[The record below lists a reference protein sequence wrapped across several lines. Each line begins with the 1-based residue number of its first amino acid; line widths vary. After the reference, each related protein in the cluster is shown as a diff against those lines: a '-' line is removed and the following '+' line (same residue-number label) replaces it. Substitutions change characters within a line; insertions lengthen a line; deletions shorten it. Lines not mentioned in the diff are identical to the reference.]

1 MPRAFLLS
9 IDNNDQMLKDS
20 AMVLEIAGLSYM
32 VNSEILTRKVPSKPI
47 RYVMGGILWVLYER
61 NLVQMKKDN
70 KPINKYL

>member
-9 IDNNDQMLKDS
+9 IDNNDKLLKES
-20 AMVLEIAGLSYM
+20 AMVLEVVGLSYM
-32 VNSEILTRKVPSKPI
+32 VNSEMLARQVPSKPM
-47 RYVMGGILWVLYER
+47 RYFMGGVMWVMYER

>member
-9 IDNNDQMLKDS
+9 IENNDQMLKDS
-20 AMVLEIAGLSYM
+20 AMVLEVVGLSYM
-32 VNSEILTRKVPSKPI
+32 VNSEMLTRQVPSKPM
-47 RYVMGGILWVLYER
+47 RYTLGGILWVLYER

>member
-9 IDNNDQMLKDS
+9 IENNDQMLKDS
-20 AMVLEIAGLSYM
+20 AMVLEVAGLSYL
-32 VNSEILTRKVPSKPI
+32 VNSEMLTSKVPNKPI

-61 NLVQMKKDN
+61 NLAQMRIDN

>member
-9 IDNNDQMLKDS
+9 IENNDQMLKDS
-20 AMVLEIAGLSYM
+20 AMVLEVVGLSYL
-32 VNSEILTRKVPSKPI
+32 VNSEMLTSKVPNKPI

-61 NLVQMKKDN
+61 NLAQMRIDN

>member
-20 AMVLEIAGLSYM
+20 AMVLEIVGLSYM
-32 VNSEILTRKVPSKPI
+32 VNSEILTSKVPSKPI
-47 RYVMGGILWVLYER
+47 RYVMGGILWVMYE
-61 NLVQMKKDN
+61 NALTQMRIDN

>member
-9 IDNNDQMLKDS
+9 IDNNDQMFKDS
-20 AMVLEIAGLSYM
+20 AMVLEVAGLSYM
-32 VNSEILTRKVPSKPI
+32 LNSEILTSKVPSKPI

-61 NLVQMKKDN
+61 NLAQMQIDN